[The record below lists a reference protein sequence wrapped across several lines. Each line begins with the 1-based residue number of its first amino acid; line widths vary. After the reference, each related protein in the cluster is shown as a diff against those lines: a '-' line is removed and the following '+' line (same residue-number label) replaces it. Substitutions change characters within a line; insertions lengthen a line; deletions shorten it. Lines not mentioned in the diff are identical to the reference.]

1 MDVKEAA
8 QFGRRLALALVCL
21 AISEGA
27 FAQYSVSQGLGS
39 GQLPQAPSY
48 STTNPSS
55 AKNPFYGSI
64 TVHTIS
70 DEPLK
75 LSLDDAIRRGFENNL
90 GLKEAESG
98 EKLFQGE
105 KNIAL
110 QQFLPTINLSGGTG
124 YFEHNL
130 AAQGFGPSTLKQF
143 SSLFPGGPP
152 SNISL
157 ITKDDLTQ
165 GQLSFSQTLFSG
177 VVIAG
182 WKAAGAAARSAYFAK
197 MTARGEVVQQ
207 VATAYL
213 RCIADASEV
222 DNATALVKADQVQYE
237 HARAAHE
244 AGTAANLDEL
254 RPKVQLQSQQQA
266 LIAAQNTLEK
276 DLILLKREI
285 GIDPGQRIILTDPAP
300 YGDLAEQTPAEV
312 RAVAYKN
319 RQDWQNLQNQ
329 IVELRAAHA
338 AYRAQRLPSLRFN
351 GYYGVDK
358 VNGSPSHG
366 VFSAVGTLNIPIF
379 REAGIRGES
388 DAAAAQL
395 AAANA
400 QFEDLRAKIDHQV
413 RSALLDVAAAKK
425 LVDVARSNVELAT
438 QEVSDETD
446 RVNAGV
452 DDTLPLVTAQASLAS
467 AQSNQVQSLYRY
479 NLAKLALARAA
490 GVIELQYRAYLGK

>member
-1 MDVKEAA
+1 MMDVKVAA
-8 QFGRRLALALVCL
+8 QFARRLALGFISMAAAASAL
-21 AISEGA
+21 
-27 FAQYSVSQGLGS
+27 AQ
-39 GQLPQAPSY
+39 
-48 STTNPSS
+48 NPSS
-55 AKNPFYGSI
+55 ATNPFYGSV
-64 TVHTIS
+64 TVQTMT

-124 YFEHNL
+124 VFQHDL
-130 AAQGFGPSTLKQF
+130 AAQGFGPSTLKKF
-143 SSLFPGGPP
+143 GSVFPGGPP
-152 SNISL
+152 TGISL

-165 GQLSFSQTLFSG
+165 GQLSFKQTLFSG

-207 VATAYL
+207 VATVYL

-222 DNATALVKADQVQYE
+222 DNAAALVKADEVQYE
-237 HARAAHE
+237 HAHAAHE
-244 AGTAANLDEL
+244 AGTVANLDEL
-254 RPKVQLQSQQQA
+254 RAKVQLQTQQQK
-266 LIAAQNTLEK
+266 LIAAQNTVEK

-285 GIDPGQRIILTDPAP
+285 GINPGQKIMLTDPAP
-300 YGDLAEQTPAEV
+300 YGDLADQTPAEV
-312 RAVAYKN
+312 RASAYKN
-319 RQDWQNLQNQ
+319 RQDYQNLQNQ
-329 IVELRAAHA
+329 IIELRAAHA
-338 AYRAQRLPSLRFN
+338 AYRAQRWPNLSFN

-366 VFSAVGTLNIPIF
+366 VFAAVGTLNIPIF
-379 REAGIRGES
+379 REANIRGES

-395 AAANA
+395 AAANG
-400 QFEDLRAKIDHQV
+400 QFDDLRAKIDQQV
-413 RSALLDVAAAKK
+413 RSALLDEGAAKK
-425 LVDVARSNVELAT
+425 LVDVAKSNVDLAT
-438 QEVSDETD
+438 QALSDETD

-467 AQSNQVQSLYRY
+467 AQSNYVQSLYQY
-479 NLAKLALARAA
+479 NLSKLALARAS
-490 GVIELQYRAYLGK
+490 GVIELQYRAYLGR

>member
-1 MDVKEAA
+1 MMDVKVAA
-8 QFGRRLALALVCL
+8 QFARRLALGFISMAAAASAL
-21 AISEGA
+21 
-27 FAQYSVSQGLGS
+27 AQ
-39 GQLPQAPSY
+39 
-48 STTNPSS
+48 NPSS
-55 AKNPFYGSI
+55 ATNPFYGSV
-64 TVHTIS
+64 TVQTMT

-124 YFEHNL
+124 VFQHDL
-130 AAQGFGPSTLKQF
+130 AAQGFGPSTLKKF
-143 SSLFPGGPP
+143 GSVFPGGPP
-152 SNISL
+152 TGISL

-165 GQLSFSQTLFSG
+165 GQLSFKQTLFSG

-207 VATAYL
+207 VATVYL

-222 DNATALVKADQVQYE
+222 DNAAALVKADEVQYE
-237 HARAAHE
+237 HAHAAHE
-244 AGTAANLDEL
+244 AGTVANLDEL
-254 RPKVQLQSQQQA
+254 RAKVQLQTQQQK
-266 LIAAQNTLEK
+266 LIAAQNTVEK

-285 GIDPGQRIILTDPAP
+285 GINPGQKIMLTDPAP
-300 YGDLAEQTPAEV
+300 YGDLADQTPAEV
-312 RAVAYKN
+312 RASAYKN
-319 RQDWQNLQNQ
+319 RQDYQNLQNQ
-329 IVELRAAHA
+329 IIELRAAHA
-338 AYRAQRLPSLRFN
+338 AYRAQRWPNLSFN

-366 VFSAVGTLNIPIF
+366 VFAAVGTLNIPIF
-379 REAGIRGES
+379 REANIRGES

-400 QFEDLRAKIDHQV
+400 QFDDLRAKIDQQV
-413 RSALLDVAAAKK
+413 RSALLDEGAAKK
-425 LVDVARSNVELAT
+425 LVDVAKSNVDLAT
-438 QEVSDETD
+438 QALSDETD

-467 AQSNQVQSLYRY
+467 AQSNYVQSLYQY
-479 NLAKLALARAA
+479 NLSKLALARAS
-490 GVIELQYRAYLGK
+490 GVIELQYRAYLGR

>member
-1 MDVKEAA
+1 MHVKEAVQFARWLATGVVFLAAGTGALGQDQGSA
-8 QFGRRLALALVCL
+8 Q
-21 AISEGA
+21 
-27 FAQYSVSQGLGS
+27 
-39 GQLPQAPSY
+39 
-48 STTNPSS
+48 NPSS
-55 AKNPFYGSI
+55 AANPFYGSV
-64 TVHTIS
+64 TVHIIS
-70 DEPLK
+70 DEPIK
-75 LSLDDAIRRGFENNL
+75 LSLDDAIRRGFETNL

-110 QQFLPTINLSGGTG
+110 QQFLPSINFSGGTG

-143 SSLFPGGPP
+143 GSIFPGGLPAGL
-152 SNISL
+152 SL

-197 MTARGEVVQQ
+197 MSARGEVVQQ

-213 RCIADASEV
+213 KCIADSSEV
-222 DNATALVKADQVQYE
+222 DNATALVKADQVQYD

-254 RPKVQLQSQQQA
+254 RPKVQLQSQQQS
-266 LIAAQNTLEK
+266 LITAQNTLEK

-285 GIDPGQRIILTDPAP
+285 GIDPGQKIILTDPAP
-300 YGDLAEQTPAEV
+300 YSDLADQAPAEV
-312 RAVAYKN
+312 RAVAYQN
-319 RQDWQNLQNQ
+319 RQDFQNLRNQ
-329 IVELRAAHA
+329 IIELRAAHA
-338 AYRAQRLPSLRFN
+338 AYRAQRLPSLSFN
-351 GYYGVDK
+351 GSYGVDK

-379 REAGIRGES
+379 REANIRGES
-388 DAAAAQL
+388 NAAAAQL

-400 QFEDLRAKIDHQV
+400 QFDDLRGKIDQQV
-413 RSALLDVAAAKK
+413 RSALLDVDAAKK
-425 LVDVARSNVELAT
+425 LVDVSRSNVDLAT
-438 QEVSDETD
+438 QALSDETD
-446 RVNAGV
+446 RVSAGV

-467 AQSNQVQSLYRY
+467 AQSTYVQSLFRY
-479 NLAKLALARAA
+479 NLSKLALARAA
-490 GVIELQYRAYLGK
+490 GVIELQYRAYLGR

>member
-8 QFGRRLALALVCL
+8 QFVCRLALASLCL
-21 AISEGA
+21 GSATGG
-27 FAQYSVSQGLGS
+27 FAQNIGS
-39 GQLPQAPSY
+39 TQ
-48 STTNPSS
+48 NPGATPYFSS
-55 AKNPFYGSI
+55 AQNPTSATNPFYGSV
-64 TVHTIS
+64 TAHTIS
-70 DEPLK
+70 DEPIK

-90 GLKEAESG
+90 GLKEAEAG

-130 AAQGFGPSTLKQF
+130 AAQGFGPNTLKQF
-143 SSLFPGGPP
+143 GSLFPGGLPAGL
-152 SNISL
+152 SL

-165 GQLSFSQTLFSG
+165 GQLSFHQTLFSG

-213 RCIADASEV
+213 RCIADSSEV
-222 DNATALVKADQVQYE
+222 DNAAALVKADQVQYE
-237 HARAAHE
+237 HAHAAHE

-254 RPKVQLQSQQQA
+254 RPKVQLQSQQQE
-266 LIAAQNTLEK
+266 LIAAQNMLEK

-285 GIDPGQRIILTDPAP
+285 GVDPGQKIILTDPAP
-300 YGDLAEQTPAEV
+300 YSDLAEQTPAEV
-312 RAVAYKN
+312 RATAYKY
-319 RQDWQNLQNQ
+319 RQDYQNLQNQ
-329 IVELRAAHA
+329 IVELRAVHA
-338 AYRAQRLPSLRFN
+338 GYRAQRFPTLSFN

-366 VFSAVGTLNIPIF
+366 VFAAVGTLNIPIF
-379 REAGIRGES
+379 REASIRGES
-388 DAAAAQL
+388 DTAAAQL
-395 AAANA
+395 AALNA
-400 QFEDLRAKIDHQV
+400 QFSDLQAKIDQQV
-413 RSALLDVAAAKK
+413 RSALLDVGAARK
-425 LVDVARSNVELAT
+425 LVDVAKSNVDLAT
-438 QEVSDETD
+438 QALSDETD

-452 DDTLPLVTAQASLAS
+452 DDTLPLVTAQAALAS
-467 AQSNQVQSLYRY
+467 AQSNYVQSLYSY
-479 NLAKLALARAA
+479 NLSKLALARSA

>member
-8 QFGRRLALALVCL
+8 QFARRLALGLVCM
-21 AISEGA
+21 AAVASA
-27 FAQYSVSQGLGS
+27 WAQ
-39 GQLPQAPSY
+39 
-48 STTNPSS
+48 NPSS
-55 AKNPFYGSI
+55 ATNPYYGSV
-64 TVHTIS
+64 TVQTIS

-98 EKLFQGE
+98 EKLFRGE

-124 YFEHNL
+124 VFQHNL

-143 SSLFPGGPP
+143 GSVFPGGPP
-152 SNISL
+152 TGISL

-165 GQLSFSQTLFSG
+165 GQLSFKQTLFSG

-207 VATAYL
+207 VATVYL
-213 RCIADASEV
+213 RCIADSSEI
-222 DNATALVKADQVQYE
+222 DNATALLKADELQYQNA
-237 HARAAHE
+237 HAAHE

-254 RPKVQLQSQQQA
+254 RPKVQLQSQQQV
-266 LIAAQNTLEK
+266 LIAAQNALEK

-285 GIDPGQRIILTDPAP
+285 GVDPGQKIVLTDAAP
-300 YGDLAEQTPAEV
+300 YSDLAEQTPAEV

-319 RQDWQNLQNQ
+319 RQDYQNLQNQ
-329 IVELRAAHA
+329 IIELRAAHA
-338 AYRAQRLPSLRFN
+338 AYRAQRWPSLSFN

-379 REAGIRGES
+379 REANIRGES
-388 DAAAAQL
+388 DLAAAQL
-395 AAANA
+395 ASANA
-400 QFEDLRAKIDHQV
+400 QFDDLRAKIDQQV
-413 RSALLDVAAAKK
+413 RSALLDADAAKK
-425 LVDVARSNVELAT
+425 LVDVGKSNLELAT
-438 QEVSDETD
+438 QALSDETD

-452 DDTLPLVTAQASLAS
+452 DDTLPLVTAQSSLAS
-467 AQSNQVQSLYRY
+467 AQSNYVQSLYRY
-479 NLAKLALARAA
+479 NLAKLALARAS
-490 GVIELQYRAYLGK
+490 GVIELQYRAYLGR

>member
-1 MDVKEAA
+1 MDVKVAA
-8 QFGRRLALALVCL
+8 QFARRLALGLACL
-21 AISEGA
+21 AAAASA
-27 FAQYSVSQGLGS
+27 LAQ
-39 GQLPQAPSY
+39 
-48 STTNPSS
+48 NPSS
-55 AKNPFYGSI
+55 ATNPFYGSV
-64 TVHTIS
+64 TVQTMS

-124 YFEHNL
+124 VFQHDL
-130 AAQGFGPSTLKQF
+130 AAQGFGPSTLKKF
-143 SSLFPGGPP
+143 GSVFPGGPP
-152 SNISL
+152 TGISL

-165 GQLSFSQTLFSG
+165 GQLSFKQTLFSG

-197 MTARGEVVQQ
+197 MSARGEVVQQ
-207 VATAYL
+207 VATVYL

-222 DNATALVKADQVQYE
+222 DNASALVKADEVQYE
-237 HARAAHE
+237 HAHAAHE
-244 AGTAANLDEL
+244 AGTVANLDEL
-254 RPKVQLQSQQQA
+254 RAKVQLQTQQQK
-266 LIAAQNTLEK
+266 LIAAQNIVEK

-285 GIDPGQRIILTDPAP
+285 GINPGQKIMLTDPAP
-300 YGDLAEQTPAEV
+300 YGDLADQTPAEV
-312 RAVAYKN
+312 RASAYKN
-319 RQDWQNLQNQ
+319 RQDYQNLQNQ
-329 IVELRAAHA
+329 IIELRAAHA
-338 AYRAQRLPSLRFN
+338 AYRAQRWPNLSFN

-366 VFSAVGTLNIPIF
+366 VFAAVGTLNIPIF
-379 REAGIRGES
+379 REANIRGES

-400 QFEDLRAKIDHQV
+400 QFDDLRAKIDQQV
-413 RSALLDVAAAKK
+413 RSALLDEGAAKK
-425 LVDVARSNVELAT
+425 LVDVAKSNVDLAT
-438 QEVSDETD
+438 QALSDETD

-467 AQSNQVQSLYRY
+467 AQSNYVQSLYQY
-479 NLAKLALARAA
+479 NLSKLALARAS
-490 GVIELQYRAYLGK
+490 GVIELQYRAYLGR

>member
-1 MDVKEAA
+1 MMDVKVAA
-8 QFGRRLALALVCL
+8 QFARRLALGSVCL
-21 AISEGA
+21 AAAASA
-27 FAQYSVSQGLGS
+27 FAQ
-39 GQLPQAPSY
+39 
-48 STTNPSS
+48 NPSS
-55 AKNPFYGSI
+55 ATNPFYGSV
-64 TVHTIS
+64 TVQTMS

-124 YFEHNL
+124 VFQHNL
-130 AAQGFGPSTLKQF
+130 AAQGFGPSTLKKF
-143 SSLFPGGPP
+143 GSTFPGPLP
-152 SNISL
+152 NFPL

-165 GQLSFSQTLFSG
+165 GQLSFKQTLFSG

-207 VATAYL
+207 VAKAYL
-213 RCIADASEV
+213 RCIADSSEV
-222 DNATALVKADQVQYE
+222 DNATALVKADEVQYQ
-237 HARAAHE
+237 HAQAAHA
-244 AGTAANLDEL
+244 AGTVANLDEL
-254 RPKVQLQSQQQA
+254 RAKVQVQTQQQRV
-266 LIAAQNTLEK
+266 IAAQNALEK

-285 GIDPGQRIILTDPAP
+285 GITPGQRIVLTDPAP
-300 YGDLAEQTPAEV
+300 YSDLAEQSAVEV

-319 RQDWQNLQNQ
+319 RQDYQNLQNQ
-329 IVELRAAHA
+329 IIELRAAHA
-338 AYRAQRLPSLRFN
+338 AYRAQRWPSLSFN

-366 VFSAVGTLNIPIF
+366 VFAAVGTLNIPIF
-379 REAGIRGES
+379 REANIRGES
-388 DAAAAQL
+388 DLAAAQL

-400 QFEDLRAKIDHQV
+400 QLDDLRAKIDQQV
-413 RSALLDVAAAKK
+413 RSALLDEGAAKK
-425 LVDVARSNVELAT
+425 LVDVAKSNVDLAT
-438 QEVSDETD
+438 QALSDETD

-467 AQSNQVQSLYRY
+467 AQSNYVQSLYQY
-479 NLAKLALARAA
+479 NLSKLALARAS
-490 GVIELQYRAYLGK
+490 GVIELQYRAYLGR